1 MSESWDIDDY
11 LASRPRD
18 KNRGATAGP
27 SNFVQRA
34 LSTPADPADPDA
46 DILDDI
52 IGELGGKSAIIDQ
65 DIAEET
71 PFQELIR
78 HWMNERHAPEILPA
92 QETLLGRL
100 LDHIRKQVCL
110 IHWIPLCNI

>member
-1 MSESWDIDDY
+1 MADSWDIDDY
-11 LASRPRD
+11 LNERPKAKSRS
-18 KNRGATAGP
+18 ATAGP

-34 LSTPADPADPDA
+34 LSTPADRDDPDA
-46 DILDDI
+46 NILDDI
-52 IGELGGKSAIIDQ
+52 IGELGGRPSVIDE
-65 DIAEET
+65 DTVAET

-100 LDHIRKQVCL
+100 LDHIRKQVCCS
-110 IHWIPLCNI
+110 IYSV

>member
-1 MSESWDIDDY
+1 MADSWDIDEY
-11 LASRPRD
+11 LSSSRTRA
-18 KNRGATAGP
+18 KSRSAAAGP

-34 LSTPADPADPDA
+34 LTAPADPEDPDA
-46 DILDDI
+46 NILDDI
-52 IGELGGKSAIIDQ
+52 IGELGGRNAVIDE
-65 DIAEET
+65 DVASET

-100 LDHIRKQVCL
+100 LDHIRKQVCF
-110 IHWIPLCNI
+110 